1 MYSITEVSQKIGVA
15 RSTLLYYERL
25 GIISPRRLAKNS
37 YRRYSE
43 QDVTHLIVLRQL
55 QQAGFSL
62 EECQQVLNGNIDS
75 TLIEQHLVRIK
86 QELQQMKVTQQLL
99 QSLYKHQ
106 TGKQMDHSASKQ
118 QLQQW
123 HHDFEQLSAD
133 AHVQWLRQM
142 GFSEKEIFHIRWV
155 SRDMSDHDGYMN
167 DFFKVFER
175 MQRQGPGSEQATL
188 KALDAIRSH
197 ETSDDLTAIKTILE
211 LGCGRGSSCVSLARH
226 TQAQITALDNHQ
238 PFIDDVNQQIEQQ
251 RLEQRITPTLGDMQ
265 QLDNYADGSF
275 DLLWAEGCAYMMGF
289 ENALKEWQR
298 LLRSGGYLFVS
309 DAVWLT
315 DQPSQEC
322 ADWWLKEYPTMT
334 TPLERQRQAEQ
345 LGYRVVERF
354 NLNQADWLAFYAD
367 MEQCAQQAADEFG
380 PSQVYEDITEEIRLG
395 RRYGDEYSYVCLVLQ
410 KP

>member
-25 GIISPRRLAKNS
+25 GIISPRRLAKNN

-43 QDVTHLIVLRQL
+43 HDVTHLIVLRQL

-62 EECQQVLNGNIDS
+62 DECQQVLNGNIES
-75 TLIEQHLVRIK
+75 TLIEQHLVRLQ
-86 QELQQMKVTQQLL
+86 QELQQMEVTQQLL
-99 QSLYKHQ
+99 QALYKHQ
-106 TGKQMDHSASKQ
+106 TGKQMDHRASKH

-123 HHDFEQLSAD
+123 HHNFEQLSAD

-155 SRDMSDHDGYMN
+155 SRDMSEHDSYMN

-188 KALDAIRSH
+188 HALDAISAN
-197 ETSDDLTAIKTILE
+197 ETSGDLTAIKTILE
-211 LGCGRGSSCVSLARH
+211 LGCGRGSSGITLAKH
-226 TQAQITALDNHQ
+226 SQAQITALDNHQ
-238 PFIDDVNQQIEQQ
+238 PFIDDVNQQVKQQ
-251 RLEQRITPTLGDMQ
+251 QLGQRITAILGDMQ
-265 QLDNYADGSF
+265 QLEDYADGSF

-289 ENALKEWQR
+289 EKALKEWQR
-298 LLRSGGYLFVS
+298 LLRPGGYLFVS

-322 ADWWLKEYPTMT
+322 ADWWQKEYPTMT
-334 TPLERQRQAEQ
+334 SPAERQLQAEQ
-345 LGYRVVERF
+345 RGYRVMERF
-354 NLNQADWLAFYAD
+354 NLDQADWLAFYAD
-367 MEQCAQQAADEFG
+367 MEQCTQQAETEYG
-380 PSQVYEDITEEIRLG
+380 PSQVYEDITKEIRLW
-395 RRYGDEYSYVCLVLQ
+395 RRYGEEYGYVCLVLQ
-410 KP
+410 KV